1 MTPPPTDSSTGA
13 VAAPAAPAGAA
24 GASCEVAAVGARDA
38 AMPPFRF
45 PNEPIEAWTNDTNIA
60 ANILG
65 GTAGGSKGWRENM
78 QGDWVNNAN

>member
-38 AMPPFRF
+38 AMPPFRSV
-45 PNEPIEAWTNDTNIA
+45 EAWTNDTIIA
-60 ANILG
+60 ANIPIG
-65 GTAGGSKGWRENM
+65 GAPPRDSEERAVEENICKAI
-78 QGDWVNNAN
+78 G